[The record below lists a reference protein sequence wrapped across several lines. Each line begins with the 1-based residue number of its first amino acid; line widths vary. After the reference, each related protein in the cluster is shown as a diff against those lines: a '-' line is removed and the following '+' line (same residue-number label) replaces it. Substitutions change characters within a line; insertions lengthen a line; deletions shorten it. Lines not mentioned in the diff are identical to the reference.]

1 MPDLRRIKWWSASL
15 VALLSLYPYSF
26 IRAQQNIR
34 TAPPWMKKHT
44 AEFAYHYAVHQ
55 PYAALAHRYGTF
67 LSNGITVGFQ
77 PAASPWSWSIVYDY
91 FFGKTVKEDPL
102 AWLRDEYGHIY
113 GWDESGATPANVLL
127 RMRGSWIGATM
138 DYAFRILQQQS
149 LHHYTQASIGMGV
162 MRHRIYFVDDSRSV
176 AQLFGHYGRGL
187 DRLSGGPS
195 LRLALRYRL
204 LDVKNRRN
212 FSITLFSYF
221 ARTRNLRSF
230 NYDQMAYDRT
240 YRIDITAGVS
250 VSYHLRYYFGNQSKE
265 LIFY

>member
-1 MPDLRRIKWWSASL
+1 MKWWMVFL
-15 VALLSLYPYSF
+15 VLPLFLQPNSTL
-26 IRAQQNIR
+26 RAQQDKR
-34 TAPPWMKKHT
+34 TAPPWEKKH
-44 AEFAYHYAVHQ
+44 AVEFAYHYAVQQ

-67 LSNGITVGFQ
+67 LSNGLTVGFQ
-77 PAASPWSWSIVYDY
+77 LAASPWSWSFAYDY

-127 RMRGSWIGATM
+127 RMRGAWAGPTV
-138 DYAFRILQQQS
+138 DYALRILHQQS
-149 LHHYTQASIGMGV
+149 LHHFIQASIGMGV

-176 AQLFGHYGRGL
+176 AQLFGNYGRGL
-187 DRLSGGPS
+187 DRLTGGPS
-195 LRLALRYRL
+195 LRFALRYRL
-204 LDVKNRRN
+204 LDAKNRRN

-230 NYDQMAYDRT
+230 NYDQMAYDRM
-240 YRIDITAGVS
+240 YRTDITAGIS
-250 VSYHLRYYFGNQSKE
+250 VSYHLRYYFANQSKE